1 MLQNMFETES
11 YKEMSRI
18 MMGSEI
24 NGRIYYSVAAYLVD
38 DLLIDTGCHN
48 TRWELV
54 HFLTNEGV
62 SLVVNTHHHVDHIG
76 GNKVIMD
83 RLKVPVFAPRDSV
96 PLIAG
101 KQNIFLYQE
110 DLWGCPEPCLVNTLG
125 DAINTTHYTLDVVH
139 TSGHS
144 PDHVVFFLREKGW
157 LFTGDEF
164 LTEKPNSAR
173 KNEDNRLILKA
184 LKRML
189 ALEPSL
195 LITSSGKMHD
205 NASDVLRRNIS
216 YLEEIGDRI
225 LNMENKGLS
234 VREIVFKLFG
244 GETSLK
250 EFTWGQFSRENFVQS
265 FLKGK

>member
-1 MLQNMFETES
+1 MFEIES
-11 YKEMSRI
+11 YKEISRI

-24 NGRIYYSVAAYLVD
+24 NDRVYYSVAAYLVD

-54 HFLTNEGV
+54 DYLTDKEV
-62 SLVVNTHHHVDHIG
+62 SLAVNTHHHIDHIG

-83 RLKVPVFAPRDSV
+83 RLKVPVFAPKDSV

-101 KQNIFLYQE
+101 KQDIFPYQE
-110 DLWGCPEPCLVNTLG
+110 DLWGCPELCLVNTLG
-125 DAINTTHYTLDVVH
+125 DAINTAHYTLDVVH

-144 PDHVVFFLREKGW
+144 PDHVVFFLREKRW

-184 LKRML
+184 LKSML
-189 ALEPSL
+189 ALEPSI
-195 LITSSGKMHD
+195 LITSSVKMHG

-216 YLEEIGDRI
+216 YLEEIRDRI
-225 LNMENKGLS
+225 LKMKNKGLS
-234 VREIVFKLFG
+234 IREIVFKLFG
-244 GETSLK
+244 GETWLR
-250 EFTWGQFSRENFVQS
+250 EFTGGQFCRENFVQS
-265 FLKGK
+265 FFEG

>member
-1 MLQNMFETES
+1 MFEIES

-18 MMGSEI
+18 VMGSEI

-54 HFLTNEGV
+54 DYLTDRDV
-62 SLVVNTHHHVDHIG
+62 SLAVNTHHHIDHIG
-76 GNKVIMD
+76 GNKLIMD
-83 RLKVPVFAPRDSV
+83 RIKVPVFAPGDSV
-96 PLIAG
+96 PIIAG
-101 KQNIFLYQE
+101 KQDIFSYQE
-110 DLWGCPEPCLVNTLG
+110 DLWGCPEPCLVNALG
-125 DAINTTHYTLDVVH
+125 DSINTAHYTLDVVH

-144 PDHVVFFLREKGW
+144 QDHVVFFLREKGW

-164 LTEKPNSAR
+164 LTERPNSAR

-205 NASDVLRRNIS
+205 NASDVLRRTIS
-216 YLEEIGDRI
+216 YLEEIRDRI
-225 LNMENKGLS
+225 LKMKNKGLS
-234 VREIVFKLFG
+234 TREIVSKLFG

-250 EFTWGQFSRENFVQS
+250 EFTGGQFCRENFVQS
-265 FLKGK
+265 FFER

>member
-1 MLQNMFETES
+1 
-11 YKEMSRI
+11 

-38 DLLIDTGCHN
+38 GLLIDTGCHN

-54 HFLTNEGV
+54 DYLKNKEV
-62 SLVVNTHHHVDHIG
+62 SLAVNTHHHIDHIG

-83 RLKVPVFAPRDSV
+83 RLKIPVSAPGDSV
-96 PLIAG
+96 SIIGG
-101 KQNIFLYQE
+101 KQDIFSYQE
-110 DLWGCPEPCLVNTLG
+110 DLWGCPEPCPVNAL
-125 DAINTTHYTLDVVH
+125 DDSINTAHYTLDVVH

-173 KNEDNRLILKA
+173 KNEDNRVILKA

-195 LITSSGKMHD
+195 LITSSGKMHGS
-205 NASDVLRRNIS
+205 ASDVLRRTIS
-216 YLEEIGDRI
+216 YLEEIRDRI
-225 LNMENKGLS
+225 LKMKNKGLS
-234 VREIVFKLFG
+234 TREIVFKVFG

-250 EFTWGQFSRENFVQS
+250 EFTGGQFCRENFVQS
-265 FLKGK
+265 FF

>member
-1 MLQNMFETES
+1 MFEIEN
-11 YKEMSRI
+11 YREMSRI

-24 NGRIYYSVAAYLVD
+24 NGRVYYSVAAYLVD

-54 HFLTNEGV
+54 DYLTDKEV
-62 SLVVNTHHHVDHIG
+62 SLAVNTHHHIDHIG

-83 RLKVPVFAPRDSV
+83 RLKVPVFSPGDSV
-96 PLIAG
+96 PIIAG
-101 KQNIFLYQE
+101 KQDIFSYQE
-110 DLWGCPEPCLVNTLG
+110 DLWGFPEPCLVNALG
-125 DAINTTHYTLDVVH
+125 DSINTAHYTLDVVH

-144 PDHVVFFLREKGW
+144 QDHVVFFLREKGW

-164 LTEKPNSAR
+164 LTERPNSAR

-205 NASDVLRRNIS
+205 NASDVLRRTIS
-216 YLEEIGDRI
+216 YLEEIRDRI
-225 LNMENKGLS
+225 LNMKNKGLS
-234 VREIVFKLFG
+234 TREIVFKLFG

-250 EFTWGQFSRENFVQS
+250 KFTGGQFCRRNFVQS
-265 FLKGK
+265 FFER

>member
-1 MLQNMFETES
+1 MFEIKNYREI
-11 YKEMSRI
+11 SRI

-24 NGRIYYSVAAYLVD
+24 NGRVYYSVAAYLVD

-54 HFLTNEGV
+54 DYLTDKEV
-62 SLVVNTHHHVDHIG
+62 SLAVNTHHHIDHIG

-83 RLKVPVFAPRDSV
+83 RLKVPVSAPGDSV
-96 PLIAG
+96 PIIAG
-101 KQNIFLYQE
+101 KQDIFFYQE
-110 DLWGCPEPCLVNTLG
+110 DLWGCPEPCLVNALG
-125 DAINTTHYTLDVVH
+125 DTISTAHYTLDVVH

-195 LITSSGKMHD
+195 LITSSGKMHE
-205 NASDVLRRNIS
+205 NASDILRQNIS
-216 YLEEIGDRI
+216 YLEEIRDRI
-225 LNMENKGLS
+225 LNMKNKGLS
-234 VREIVFKLFG
+234 IREIVFKLFG
-244 GETSLK
+244 GETRLK
-250 EFTWGQFSRENFVQS
+250 EFTGGQFCRENFVRS
-265 FLKGK
+265 FFER